1 MQPNPITVNIE
12 GIGALGPG
20 FSSWPELAAI
30 LNHPETYTPDI
41 YKNSATQLP
50 VPALLPAAE
59 RRRAVP
65 AVRLTLA
72 AGLEAVAQSARD
84 IKTLA
89 SVFASSGGDG
99 QNIHAICETLASA
112 AREISPTRFHNSV
125 HNAASGYWGIA
136 TGATAASTALCAF
149 DGSFGAGLLEAMARV
164 VSTNEPVLLVAYEV
178 DYPQPL
184 RACRPIPDAFAVAL
198 VLAPCGDKPVFAK
211 GIAKLAM
218 TLSNEPASRMNNV
231 ELDDL
236 RRQIPAA
243 RCLPLL
249 AALAAPASSGAPTR
263 LILDYLDDLHIAV
276 EVQV

>member
-1 MQPNPITVNIE
+1 MTQPNRLTVTVE
-12 GIGALGPG
+12 GVGALGPG

-30 LNHPETYTPDI
+30 LRHPETYQPC
-41 YKNSATQLP
+41 ATQLP

-84 IKTLA
+84 PQSLA

-99 QNIHAICETLASA
+99 QNIHAICAALAED

-149 DGSFGAGLLEAMARV
+149 DGSFGAGLLEAVARV
-164 VSTNEPVLLVAYEV
+164 VSANEPVLLIAYDV
-178 DYPQPL
+178 DYPPPL
-184 RACRPIPDAFAVAL
+184 HACRPIPDAFAVAL
-198 VLAPCGDKPVFAK
+198 VLAPCSAPVNAQ
-211 GIAKLAM
+211 GCAQLAV
-218 TLSNEPASRMNNV
+218 TLSTEPVSRLP
-231 ELDDL
+231 EATLDDL
-236 RRQIPAA
+236 RLQIPAA
-243 RCLPLL
+243 RSLPLL
-249 AALAAPASSGAPTR
+249 AALAIAVGGEPMR

-276 EVQV
+276 EVQG

>member
-1 MQPNPITVNIE
+1 MTVTVMTVTPAAQITVNIE

-30 LNHPETYTPDI
+30 LNHPETYKT
-41 YKNSATQLP
+41 SATQLP
-50 VPALLPAAE
+50 VPTLLPAAE

-99 QNIHAICETLASA
+99 QNIHAICETLASTE
-112 AREISPTRFHNSV
+112 REISPTRFHNSV

-164 VSTNEPVLLVAYEV
+164 VSANEPVLLVAYDV
-178 DYPQPL
+178 DYPPPL
-184 RACRPIPDAFAVAL
+184 HACRPIPAAFVVAL
-198 VLAPCGDKPVFAK
+198 VLAPCGGTP
-211 GIAKLAM
+211 GLAKLGMA
-218 TLSNEPASRMNNV
+218 LSSERVSHMHDAV
-231 ELDDL
+231 LDDL
-236 RRQIPAA
+236 RRQTPAA
-243 RCLPLL
+243 RSLPLL
-249 AALAAPASSGAPTR
+249 AALAAPSASGEPTR
-263 LILDYLDDLHIAV
+263 LILDYLDDLQIAV
-276 EVQV
+276 EVQA